1 MILVTGGTGF
11 IGSHLV
17 DKLLETKQP
26 FRIFAR
32 RPGSVKN
39 AITSRGDLATG
50 EGIAQALDRVETVI
64 HLAGATKTATS
75 DGYRVG
81 NVAATENLARAIAA
95 TGRPIRVVHVS
106 SLAAAGP
113 APDDAAVTEDDEPR
127 PVSLY
132 GKSKLEGE
140 RRMRAHVP
148 EAVIVRPPVVYG
160 PRDTDV
166 FQILKSASRGIA
178 VRIAG
183 GESGGERWFS
193 AIYVRDLV
201 EGILLAAQ
209 SPSSAGKTLFLAH
222 PRPVSFTE
230 MIAEIAETIGRTPR
244 IITIPAAA
252 AFAAGSCAEALSRLT
267 RKPGIL
273 SRDKV
278 REMICTRWVCSTDRA
293 QKEIGFEAV
302 TDFREGIE
310 KSVAWYRIAGW
321 LR

>member
-17 DKLLETKQP
+17 DRLLEKKES
-26 FRIFAR
+26 FRVLAR

-39 AITSRGDLATG
+39 AIALRGDLATA
-50 EGIAQALDRVETVI
+50 EGIAEALEGVETVI
-64 HLAGATKTATS
+64 HLAGTTKTVAS
-75 DGYRVG
+75 GGYRLG
-81 NVAATENLARAIAA
+81 NVVATENLARAIAA
-95 TGRPIRVVHVS
+95 TGRRIRVIHVS

-140 RRMRAHVP
+140 RRMREHVP
-148 EAVIVRPPVVYG
+148 GAVIVRPPVVYG

-166 FQILKSASRGIA
+166 FQILKSASQGLA
-178 VRIAG
+178 LRIA
-183 GESGGERWFS
+183 GGERWFS
-193 AIYVRDLV
+193 AIYVSDLV
-201 EGILLAAQ
+201 DGILLAAQ
-209 SPSSAGKTLFLAH
+209 SPSAEGKTWFLAH
-222 PRPVSFTE
+222 PKPVSFTT
-230 MIAEIAETIGRTPR
+230 MIADMAQAIGRTPR
-244 IITIPAAA
+244 VITIPAAA
-252 AFAAGSCAEALSRLT
+252 AFAAGSCAETLARLT

-278 REMICTRWVCSTDRA
+278 REMICTRWVCATDRA
-293 QKEIGFEAV
+293 KHELGFEGG
-302 TDFREGIE
+302 TDFHKGIE
-310 KSVAWYRIAGW
+310 KSIAWYRTAGW